1 MWLQG
6 KYHLFFFED
15 CCHLSASRLF
25 YIICS
30 NYRSLFLPAE
40 TKTETVCYTTA
51 KGVLKLNG
59 GQDGG
64 YGSKQKIRIKR
75 IGQIRRDFYRD
86 RRFFHYWWKE
96 NYVQIKGYIKQNI
109 IKSESSTSSN
119 TVEKINLNNNI
130 RITDDEKDL
139 NSEPSNNSKEEDQLM

>member
-1 MWLQG
+1 M
-6 KYHLFFFED
+6 
-15 CCHLSASRLF
+15 
-25 YIICS
+25 
-30 NYRSLFLPAE
+30 
-40 TKTETVCYTTA
+40 
-51 KGVLKLNG
+51 LKLNG

-86 RRFFHYWWKE
+86 KRFFHYRWKQ
-96 NYVQIKGYIKQNI
+96 NYVQIKGYIKQKI

-139 NSEPSNNSKEEDQLM
+139 NSESSNNSKEEDQLM